1 VDFRTTACT
10 TADSANPRI
19 SAQRIS
25 HVIEPANANACPIA
39 SITTVT
45 LDEALQPRDAQHGD
59 QLVAEAR
66 REVSDAEEA
75 HRRHTTELEAAKAS

>member
-1 VDFRTTACT
+1 
-10 TADSANPRI
+10 
-19 SAQRIS
+19 
-25 HVIEPANANACPIA
+25 
-39 SITTVT
+39 
-45 LDEALQPRDAQHGD
+45 LQPRDAQHGD